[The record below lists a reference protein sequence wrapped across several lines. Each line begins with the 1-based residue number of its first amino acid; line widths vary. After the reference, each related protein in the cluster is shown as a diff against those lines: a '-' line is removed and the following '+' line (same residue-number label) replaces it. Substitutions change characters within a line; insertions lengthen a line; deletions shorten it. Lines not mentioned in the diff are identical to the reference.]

1 MDLVNVN
8 QEKAIQIMT
17 ESLPVLRTMLQLSQ
31 AQLAELIGVGRQ
43 TLVAFETGKR
53 TMTWNTFLSLLF
65 VFTQRKETNEL
76 LNVLGIYTE
85 ELKNVYRG
93 GKG

>member
-1 MDLVNVN
+1 MSLGSIN
-8 QEKAIQIMT
+8 QETAIKKMT
-17 ESLPVLRTMLQLSQ
+17 QSLPALRTMLQLSQ

-65 VFTQRKETNEL
+65 VFSQREETKEL
-76 LNVLGIYTE
+76 LSVLGIYTN
-85 ELKNVYRG
+85 ELKSVYRG
-93 GKG
+93 K

>member
-1 MDLVNVN
+1 MSLGSIN
-8 QEKAIQIMT
+8 QETAIKKMT
-17 ESLPVLRTMLQLSQ
+17 QSLPALRTMLQLSQ

-65 VFTQRKETNEL
+65 VFSQREETKEL
-76 LNVLGIYTE
+76 LCVLGIYTN
-85 ELKNVYRG
+85 ELKSVYRG
-93 GKG
+93 K

>member
-1 MDLVNVN
+1 MSLRSIN
-8 QEKAIQIMT
+8 QETAIKKMT
-17 ESLPVLRTMLQLSQ
+17 QSLPALRTMLQLSQ

-65 VFTQRKETNEL
+65 VFSQREETKEL
-76 LNVLGIYTE
+76 LSVLGIYTN
-85 ELKNVYRG
+85 ELKSVYRG
-93 GKG
+93 K

>member
-1 MDLVNVN
+1 MNLEAIN
-8 QEKAIQIMT
+8 QEQAIQKMT
-17 ESLPVLRTMLQLSQ
+17 QSLPVLRTMLQLSQ

-65 VFTQRKETNEL
+65 VFSQRKETREL
-76 LNVLGIYTE
+76 LNVLGIYTDD
-85 ELKNVYRG
+85 LKRVY
-93 GKG
+93 KGE